1 MTADSSDAQDTLN
14 FTVTPEWVGK
24 RLDVVVAHFAQDI
37 SRSRCQDLIRQDALT
52 IDGATISEP
61 KYRVKQDQQINLILP
76 PPVDAAP
83 LAQNITLDIL
93 HEDDALIVINKPA
106 NMVVHPAPGL
116 DEDTLV
122 NALLYHC
129 GDSLVGIGGVKRP
142 GIVHRLDKDTTG
154 VIVVAKTEQAH
165 NHLAA
170 QFADHGRTGPL
181 EREYIAL
188 VWAEPRP
195 PKGRIETQIGRD
207 PKNRTKQAVLKEGGR
222 NAITH
227 FKLDHVFG
235 GHKWTVARVK
245 CRLETGRTHQIRVHM
260 THIGHPLLGDANY
273 GIGMESKIR
282 NLPMPAQQALKAL
295 NRQALHAALLGFE
308 HPVTKEK
315 MVFTAPLPKDMSEL
329 ESALSA
335 ASEDDFSQ

>member
-1 MTADSSDAQDTLN
+1 M
-14 FTVTPEWVGK
+14 
-24 RLDVVVAHFAQDI
+24 AHFAEEI
-37 SRSRCQDLIRQDALT
+37 SRSRCQDLIRQNALT

-61 KYRVKQDQQINLILP
+61 KYRVKQDQQVCLILP
-76 PPVDAAP
+76 PPVDALP
-83 LAQNITLDIL
+83 LAQDIALDIL

-129 GDSLVGIGGVKRP
+129 GDSLSGIGGVKRP

-154 VIVVAKTEQAH
+154 VMVVAKTEQAH

-181 EREYIAL
+181 EREYCAL
-188 VWAEPRP
+188 AWGEPRP
-195 PKGRIETQIGRD
+195 ANGRIETQIGRD
-207 PKNRTKQAVLKEGGR
+207 PKSRIKQAVLEEGGR
-222 NAITH
+222 TAITH
-227 FKLDHVFG
+227 FRLDHTFG
-235 GHKWTVARVK
+235 GHKWTVSRVK

-260 THIGHPLLGDANY
+260 THIGHPLLGDTTY
-273 GIGMESKIR
+273 GVGMESKIR

-315 MVFTAPLPKDMSEL
+315 MTFTAPLPADMAAL
-329 ESALSA
+329 EIALSPEI
-335 ASEDDFSQ
+335 EDNFSQ